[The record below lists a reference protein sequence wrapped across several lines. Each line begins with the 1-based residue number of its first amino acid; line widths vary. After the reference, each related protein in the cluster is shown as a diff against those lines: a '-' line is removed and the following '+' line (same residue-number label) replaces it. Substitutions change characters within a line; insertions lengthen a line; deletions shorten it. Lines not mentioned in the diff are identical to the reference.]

1 MSDWSVY
8 FIQTRLNTLYA
19 GISTDV
25 ERRLREH
32 ASSKKGARYL
42 KGKGP
47 LRLMWQQEVGS
58 KGAALRLEYQL
69 KQLTRT
75 QKNSL
80 ISGQVPLQQLVD
92 LEEIKRAANQIKN
105 DGMEM

>member
-32 ASSKKGARYL
+32 ANSKKGARYL

-47 LRLMWQQEVGS
+47 LTLMWQHQVGS

-69 KQLTRT
+69 KQLTKA
-75 QKNSL
+75 QKISL
-80 ISGQVPLQQLVD
+80 ITGRMSLQQLVD
-92 LEEIKRAANQIKN
+92 LDNIKCLTSDA
-105 DGMEM
+105 